1 MAVGPRVEPQAADSH
16 GYIMLNLNIALIVI
30 TSVIMSTRLYV
41 RGVMIQALGWDDL
54 LAFIAWLL
62 AIAHSSLEIVAV
74 GHGAGSHMSSL
85 TPEQLNAFFSLLPVN
100 QLVFFWA
107 CGLVRLSIL
116 AFFPR
121 LNREPRFMAC
131 VWITAL
137 INIVVSLFGFF
148 FFLLECNPIID
159 LFNPG
164 NPDRKCVSREKE
176 AHVMWAHSIV
186 GSFLDVVLLA
196 LPLWVVFSNMVTR
209 PKIIKLTLIFSVGFF
224 AAITAFIKTGM
235 ILTTNFASD
244 PTYNMIRV
252 CPWTALEIH
261 VGLWCGCFPAL
272 QPLLRL
278 VSTKLKLRSRF
289 ENGFL
294 KFSRGSGSSTL
305 NGDWHNDVGFG
316 NHHVGSSNQGPRG
329 AASDADST
337 TGMVELTEPNKGIRL
352 TTDVLVKV
360 EDRGYTRDR
369 VEMRTRAWNAV

>member
-1 MAVGPRVEPQAADSH
+1 MAVGSRVEPQAEDSH

-30 TSVIMSTRLYV
+30 TSVIVSTRLYV

-54 LAFIAWLL
+54 LAFIAWIL
-62 AIAHSSLEIVAV
+62 AVAHSSLEIVAV

-85 TPEQLNAFFSLLPVN
+85 TPEQLNAFFSMLPVN

-107 CGLVRLSIL
+107 CGFVRLSIL

-137 INIVVSLFGFF
+137 INIAISLFGFF

-159 LFNPG
+159 LFNMAK
-164 NPDRKCVSREKE
+164 PDRKCVSRDKE

-186 GSFLDVVLLA
+186 GCFLDVVLLA

-209 PKIIKLTLIFSVGFF
+209 PKIIKLTLIFSVGLF

-235 ILTTNFASD
+235 ILTTNFAAD
-244 PTYNMIRV
+244 PTWNMIRV

-272 QPLLRL
+272 QPLFRL
-278 VSTKLKLRSRF
+278 VSTKLKLRSPF
-289 ENGFL
+289 ESGFL

-305 NGDWHNDVGFG
+305 NGDWHNDFG
-316 NHHVGSSNQGPRG
+316 NPQMGSSNRATRG

-337 TGMVELTEPNKGIRL
+337 TGMVELREPNKGIRL

-360 EDRGYTRDR
+360 EDRGYSRDR